1 MENFTLNQ
9 KKAIKALTEND
20 LKTIDSALMKNA
32 TTQWRKIARIIGMT
46 MMDLENEYKD
56 LPDLFYGER
65 VIDLVLNKNLVS
77 QGDIHQMR
85 YGEVKLP

>member
-1 MENFTLNQ
+1 ML
-9 KKAIKALTEND
+9 KA
-20 LKTIDSALMKNA
+20 
-32 TTQWRKIARIIGMT
+32 

-56 LPDLFYGER
+56 LPDLFYGQR